1 MSNID
6 DIIINLKVISSL
18 QSNQKII
25 TKDKYLNVEVIN
37 IIPQSLKRWWRGD
50 NRDECLKKIDI
61 VINESLEIYKTNS
74 TILEQYLKSSATGL
88 TKLKETY
95 SMCVQTCSRIDTI
108 IDKINRHL
116 GNNELF
122 SSCDSIDNN

>member
-6 DIIINLKVISSL
+6 DVIINLKVISSL

-37 IIPQSLKRWWRGD
+37 IVPQSLKRWWRGD

-61 VINESLEIYKTNS
+61 VINESFEIYKTNS
-74 TILEQYLKSSATGL
+74 TILEQYLKSCATGL

-122 SSCDSIDNN
+122 SSCDSVDNN